1 MLVFNKELVL
11 KSIKEAGNEDK
22 ITKDVI
28 DDLDNYEGC
37 EAVKSSWDSLVND
50 MELFI
55 VKGKNGE
62 KIKVEKR
69 FLTETN

>member
-22 ITKDVI
+22 ITKDII

-50 MELFI
+50 IELFI
-55 VKGKNGE
+55 VEGKNGE